1 MDIQFSGAI
10 DFSPIMDQMAQT
22 RPLYG
27 QKKPAASPP
36 PNPLQKFNED
46 ILKPMEPAVQEDMSF
61 SPSSQIIDIMA

>member
-27 QKKPAASPP
+27 QKKPAPE

-46 ILKPMEPAVQEDMSF
+46 LLKPMDEAVQEELSF
-61 SPSSQIIDIMA
+61 SPSSQLINLMA